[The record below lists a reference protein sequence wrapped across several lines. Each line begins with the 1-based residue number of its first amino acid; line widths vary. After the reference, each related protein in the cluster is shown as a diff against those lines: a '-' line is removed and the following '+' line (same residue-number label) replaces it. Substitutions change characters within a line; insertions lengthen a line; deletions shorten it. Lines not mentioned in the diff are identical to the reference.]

1 MLCKFRNDGFQW
13 VNLKYFRPWTV
24 NAMSNW
30 LTLCQI
36 SHQPFTVTIISIST
50 TPPSASYPAVIMG
63 VLKLVQIPVV
73 AMSMNAVEVIRK
85 DLSSQHKMELDPVVV
100 MLHTVQTNMI
110 VVMDLSRIWELAK
123 LIFSTQKKKDLDLLG
138 GKIMSTKSKFCL
150 HFYIN
155 WYFVII

>member
-1 MLCKFRNDGFQW
+1 MAQ
-13 VNLKYFRPWTV
+13 
-24 NAMSNW
+24 
-30 LTLCQI
+30 
-36 SHQPFTVTIISIST
+36 TVT
-50 TPPSASYPAVIMG
+50 
-63 VLKLVQIPVV
+63 
-73 AMSMNAVEVIRK
+73 MNMNVVEVIRK
-85 DLSSQHKMELDPVVV
+85 DSNSRHKVELDPVVV